1 MSSSSKVMLYNV
13 STEQIHF
20 YDSHCP
26 SPPTGMQGRIINCI
40 NSAHKFQLS
49 RERGRY
55 EVRECVYRLSGPQQ
69 SRAPSQPFT
78 HRPNKT
84 NCMIGHFCHC
94 INVGQ
99 AQYTATNING
109 LFMLARGQRS
119 EKFSRWDSVWFQK
132 IQLKSV
138 DLSVPLR
145 KSHLAALCSANRGI
159 LIRIL

>member
-55 EVRECVYRLSGPQQ
+55 EVRECVYLSGVAAAEQGTLSTIHTQ
-69 SRAPSQPFT
+69 TKQ
-78 HRPNKT
+78 K
-84 NCMIGHFCHC
+84 
-94 INVGQ
+94 Q
-99 AQYTATNING
+99 TA
-109 LFMLARGQRS
+109 
-119 EKFSRWDSVWFQK
+119 W
-132 IQLKSV
+132 
-138 DLSVPLR
+138 
-145 KSHLAALCSANRGI
+145 
-159 LIRIL
+159 